1 MKTRFPVVIVAALSV
16 GILLTG
22 CGTVAGQAEENPV
35 ADIPISSYLYLGTD
49 EALLM
54 EPASGYVTT
63 THYISGGSSTDV
75 WGMRAEDGVLADTFS
90 YSFLMASAGT
100 SQVSL
105 ELALVHSGEETLL
118 VEDEFVIA
126 SDVFQPYKGEIAVS
140 EAALA
145 TGDEIILR
153 MMVSGSDYAIRFGG
167 LNSFISLIAPPEV
180 DEIILEQR
188 TAAFTWL
195 VENIAIESEEG
206 LLSTDLFNN
215 MKSQLDFVILSES
228 DASWIVGWGLTDS
241 GEPYRL
247 DWIDGSFTAV
257 EITMDEALEL
267 DTDEMQV
274 SFEIDS

>member
-22 CGTVAGQAEENPV
+22 CGTAAIPAEENPV
-35 ADIPISSYLYLGTD
+35 ADIPITSYLYLGTD

-54 EPASGYVTT
+54 EPATGYVTT

-75 WGMRAEDGVLADTFS
+75 WGMRAAEGVLADTFS

-105 ELALVHSGEETLL
+105 EVALVHSGEETVL
-118 VEDEFVIA
+118 VEDAFVIA
-126 SDVFQPYKGEIAVS
+126 SDLFQPYVGEMAVS
-140 EAALA
+140 DAVLSQE
-145 TGDEIILR
+145 DEIILR
-153 MMVSGSDYAIRFGG
+153 MTVSGSDYGIRFGG
-167 LNSFISLIAPPEV
+167 LNSYISLIAPPEV
-180 DEIILEQR
+180 DEAVLEQR
-188 TAAFTWL
+188 TAALTWL
-195 VENIAIESEEG
+195 ANHIALESEEG
-206 LLSTDLFNN
+206 VLSTDLFNN
-215 MKSQLDFVILSES
+215 TKSQLDYVILSGA

-247 DWIDGSFTAV
+247 DWIDGAFSAV